1 MRITLLPS
9 AVSGDNG
16 QCQFLTTFLLNDS
29 LALDAGSL
37 GLHASLEQQAR
48 VKHILLS
55 HSHIDHLASLPIFL
69 ENTYN
74 PGPACPTVHAG
85 AAVQDCL
92 RRDLFNDRVWPDFL
106 NLPSPD
112 APVVRLSL
120 LEPGRA
126 SELEG
131 LRITPVP
138 VHHVVPTF
146 GFIVEDQDAAVV
158 FSSDTGPTD
167 EIWQHAN
174 RMRNLKA
181 VFLEV
186 TFPDAMA
193 ELADV
198 SQHLTPALFGRE
210 VQKLHRQPAVLAVHL
225 KPRFRAVVER
235 EVRALRLPNVTV
247 AQPGVMYE
255 I

>member
-1 MRITLLPS
+1 MNITLLPS
-9 AVSGDNG
+9 AVSADDG
-16 QCQFLTTFLLNDS
+16 QNQFLTTFLVNDT

-37 GLHASLEQQAR
+37 GFHASLERQAR
-48 VKHILLS
+48 VKHVLLS
-55 HSHIDHLASLPIFL
+55 HTHIDHLASLPIFL
-69 ENTYN
+69 ENTFN
-74 PGPACPTVHAG
+74 PETACPTVHAG
-85 AAVQDCL
+85 AAVLECL

-106 NLPSPD
+106 NLPSPET
-112 APVVRLSL
+112 PSVRLSL

-126 SELEG
+126 VELEG

-146 GFIVEDQDAAVV
+146 GFILEDQTAAVL

-174 RMRNLKA
+174 RLPNLKA

-193 ELADV
+193 ELADI

-210 VQKLHRQPAVLAVHL
+210 IQKLHRPAVVLAVHL
-225 KPRFRAVVER
+225 KPRFRAMVER
-235 EVRALRLPNVTV
+235 ELDALRLPNVTL
-247 AQPGVMYE
+247 AQPGVTYTF
-255 I
+255 